1 MRCRILSVVL
11 AALLVGALLAPMA
24 LAVTPSAPATDAALV
39 VDGEI
44 DAPVF
49 DRIRAAVASSGLS
62 RADELL
68 DQPTRA
74 AVFDAIE
81 SSPGLALGSLAG
93 VVGIA
98 PTTARYHVKR
108 LRRAG
113 LVDTTKLG
121 GSLRLAP
128 VEADVD
134 LAAARSEPSTATV
147 LDAVSRYEPA
157 TVTTVAAATD
167 RAPSTVSHHLSNL
180 ERRGLV
186 ERERV
191 GEAVLTSL
199 CASVREALALESDR
213 DGDEATAEA
222 SADD

>member
-1 MRCRILSVVL
+1 MRCRIVPVVL
-11 AALLVGALLAPMA
+11 AVLLVGALLAPMA
-24 LAVTPSAPATDAALV
+24 LAVTPSPPAADATLV
-39 VDGEI
+39 VDGGI
-44 DAPVF
+44 DTPVF
-49 DRIRAAVASSGLS
+49 DRIRAAVASPGLS
-62 RADELL
+62 RADEPLE
-68 DQPTRA
+68 QPTRA

-113 LVDTTKLG
+113 LIDTTRLG

-128 VEADVD
+128 TEMDID
-134 LAAARSEPSTATV
+134 LAAARSEPSTAAI
-147 LDAVSRYEPA
+147 LDAVSRHEPA
-157 TVTTVAAATD
+157 AVTTVAAATD

-199 CASVREALALESDR
+199 LPPVRAALALESDEASA
-213 DGDEATAEA
+213 EATA
-222 SADD
+222 DD